1 MPSIAK
7 LFSKH
12 CEADMNDLPSD
23 EKKKDTK
30 GAQKNNLKS
39 FLSRCSK
46 KKPIVAGTREITKI
60 IAVVQSGPRP
70 F

>member
-1 MPSIAK
+1 
-7 LFSKH
+7 
-12 CEADMNDLPSD
+12 MNDLPSD